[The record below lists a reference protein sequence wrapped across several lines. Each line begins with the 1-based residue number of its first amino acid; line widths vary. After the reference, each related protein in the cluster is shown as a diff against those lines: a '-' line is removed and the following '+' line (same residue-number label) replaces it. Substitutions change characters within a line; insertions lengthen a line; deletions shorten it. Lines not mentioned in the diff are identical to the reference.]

1 MTMRPA
7 SISERIVVSLRTTG
21 AESIRGGTQTTRAKK
36 AQGLSGGDRLP
47 RTDGNGKVTADIR
60 LKRIVLPSGKTIE
73 VVYFDQVDRPAVTNE
88 RRPQPQRTEER
99 ELHVCPQCESD
110 LVYPTTWEEADESH
124 WQVSLRCPNCEH
136 FEQGVYSQ
144 DECDRFDDHLEA
156 GTDALTRD
164 FKRLMAAN
172 MAEEIDRFVAA
183 LDADA
188 IQPMDF

>member
-1 MTMRPA
+1 MQ
-7 SISERIVVSLRTTG
+7 SN
-21 AESIRGGTQTTRAKK
+21 RGHQ
-36 AQGLSGGDRLP
+36 
-47 RTDGNGKVTADIR
+47 

-73 VVYFDQVDRPAVTNE
+73 VVYFDQVDRPAAQ
-88 RRPQPQRTEER
+88 PQPQREER
-99 ELHVCPQCESD
+99 DLHVCPDCESD
-110 LVYPTTWEEADESH
+110 LVYPTTWEEVDERH
-124 WQVSLRCPNCEH
+124 WSVSMRCPNCEYS
-136 FEQGVYSQ
+136 EQGVFSQ

-172 MAEEIDRFVAA
+172 MAEEIDRFIAA

>member
-1 MTMRPA
+1 MA
-7 SISERIVVSLRTTG
+7 NS
-21 AESIRGGTQTTRAKK
+21 
-36 AQGLSGGDRLP
+36 DRQDH
-47 RTDGNGKVTADIR
+47 TI
-60 LKRIVLPSGKTIE
+60 KRIVLPSGKTIE
-73 VVYFDQVDRPAVTNE
+73 VVYFDQVDRPGAQNE
-88 RRPQPQRTEER
+88 TAQPQHEER
-99 ELHVCPQCESD
+99 ELCVCPRCESD

-124 WQVSLRCPNCEH
+124 WSVSLRCPNCEH
-136 FEQGVYSQ
+136 FEQGVFSQ
-144 DECDRFDDHLEA
+144 DECDRFDDHLES

>member
-1 MTMRPA
+1 MTIRPA
-7 SISERIVVSLRTTG
+7 SISARIVLSLRTTG
-21 AESIRGGTQTTRAKK
+21 AQSSCATPRKRLKDSRGVSDYPGQMAM
-36 AQGLSGGDRLP
+36 AGH
-47 RTDGNGKVTADIR
+47 NGHQ

-73 VVYFDQVDRPAVTNE
+73 VVYFDQVE
-88 RRPQPQRTEER
+88 RTEAAAREAAQPQRSER
-99 ELHVCPQCESD
+99 ELHVCDRCESD
-110 LVYPTTWEEADESH
+110 LVYPTTWEEADEKH

-136 FEQGVYSQ
+136 FEEGVYSQ

>member
-1 MTMRPA
+1 MEA
-7 SISERIVVSLRTTG
+7 H
-21 AESIRGGTQTTRAKK
+21 RGHQ
-36 AQGLSGGDRLP
+36 
-47 RTDGNGKVTADIR
+47 

-73 VVYFDQVDRPAVTNE
+73 VVYFDQVDHPGGASTQPA
-88 RRPQPQRTEER
+88 REER
-99 ELHVCPQCESD
+99 NLHSCPDCESE
-110 LVYPTTWEEADESH
+110 LVYPITWEEADERH

-136 FEQGVYSQ
+136 SEQGVFSQ

>member
-1 MTMRPA
+1 MAMEA
-7 SISERIVVSLRTTG
+7 H
-21 AESIRGGTQTTRAKK
+21 RGHQ
-36 AQGLSGGDRLP
+36 
-47 RTDGNGKVTADIR
+47 

-73 VVYFDQVDRPAVTNE
+73 VVYFDQVDAAGPETLREEAKTK
-88 RRPQPQRTEER
+88 RTER
-99 ELHVCPQCESD
+99 ELHVCERCESD
-110 LVYPTTWEEADESH
+110 LVYPTTWEEADDKH

-136 FEQGVYSQ
+136 FDEGVFTQ

>member
-1 MTMRPA
+1 MQATDYRAQMA
-7 SISERIVVSLRTTG
+7 ME
-21 AESIRGGTQTTRAKK
+21 AHRGHQ
-36 AQGLSGGDRLP
+36 
-47 RTDGNGKVTADIR
+47 

-73 VVYFDQVDRPAVTNE
+73 VVYFDQVEHAGGAETA
-88 RRPQPQRTEER
+88 QPQREER
-99 ELHVCPQCESD
+99 DLHTCEKCESD
-110 LVYPTTWEEADESH
+110 LVYPTTWEEADEHH

-136 FEQGVYSQ
+136 YEQGVFSQ

>member
-1 MTMRPA
+1 MAMQ
-7 SISERIVVSLRTTG
+7 SN
-21 AESIRGGTQTTRAKK
+21 RGHQ
-36 AQGLSGGDRLP
+36 
-47 RTDGNGKVTADIR
+47 

-73 VVYFDQVDRPAVTNE
+73 VVYFDQVDRPAADQAQQQQQT
-88 RRPQPQRTEER
+88 QREER
-99 ELHVCPQCESD
+99 DLHQCPDCESD
-110 LVYPTTWEEADESH
+110 LVYPTTWEEADERH
-124 WQVSLRCPNCEH
+124 WSVSLRCPNCE
-136 FEQGVYSQ
+136 FAEQGVFTQ
-144 DECDRFDDHLEA
+144 DECDRFDDHLES